1 MYSILRE
8 IEEYIKERRMP
19 FKSIRINYSYFSKY
33 VNYVILE
40 NLRRLNSNRAYEYGP
55 MEYILSFDNEG
66 HLYLLAK
73 ANDMR
78 SNFIISCSNKL
89 ALDFPFEG
97 IDEENLITQAC
108 IYESLEDF
116 RSIIEEDINRENFT
130 FRGKINVINKIMRR
144 ARSNEFY
151 RMCANYRSVLG
162 QYDYEDESRKTV
174 RKIKEYLDYLFLIYK
189 DTVNS
194 DNEERMMH
202 GVSYF
207 ESNED
212 KIDKEEFIVGT
223 IESVGKIIAN
233 NDKLDIIEGY
243 PYIYHD
249 FAYDYNTYRIKYIN
263 YLYRIGQ
270 EEYLLLC
277 KHKDDKKDTKMVFM
291 HSDRKLFKDDFDLII
306 KYYLELSDEEFDNSV
321 GTMRVNFQD
330 LVDYKIMLNYIIY
343 NREEELVQDNFRG
356 KVRKLREEGR

>member
-19 FKSIRINYSYFSKY
+19 FKSIKINYSYFSKY
-33 VNYVILE
+33 INYVILE
-40 NLRRLNSNRAYEYGP
+40 NLRRLNSNKTYEYGP
-55 MEYILSFDNEG
+55 MEYTLSFDKEG

-78 SNFIISCSNKL
+78 SNFIVSWSNKL

-97 IDEENLITQAC
+97 VDEENLITQAC
-108 IYESLEDF
+108 IYKSLEDF
-116 RSIIEEDINRENFT
+116 RKIIEEDINRENYT
-130 FRGKINVINKIMRR
+130 FRGKTNVINKIMRR

-151 RMCANYRSVLG
+151 RMRDNYRSVLE
-162 QYDYEDESRKTV
+162 QYNYKDELMDTV

-189 DTVNS
+189 DTINS
-194 DNEERMMH
+194 DNEDRMMH
-202 GVSYF
+202 GVSYI
-207 ESNED
+207 ENNDNE
-212 KIDKEEFIVGT
+212 EEICVGT
-223 IESVGKIIAN
+223 IESIGKIIAN

-249 FAYDYNTYRIKYIN
+249 FAFDCNTYRIKYIN
-263 YLYRIGQ
+263 YLYRIGH

-291 HSDRKLFKDDFDLII
+291 HSDRKLYKDDFNLII
-306 KYYLELSDEEFDNSV
+306 KYYLELSDIEFDNSI
-321 GTMRVNFQD
+321 GTMRINSQD
-330 LVDYKIMLNYIIY
+330 LVDYKMMLNYIVY
-343 NREEELVQDNFRG
+343 NREEELVQDSFKV

>member
-8 IEEYIKERRMP
+8 IEEYIKERKMP
-19 FKSIRINYSYFSKY
+19 FKSVKINYSYFSKY

-40 NLRRLNSNRAYEYGP
+40 NLRRLNSNKAYEYGP
-55 MEYILSFDNEG
+55 MEYTLSFDKEG

-78 SNFIISCSNKL
+78 SNFIVSWSNKL
-89 ALDFPFEG
+89 ALDFAFEG

-116 RSIIEEDINRENFT
+116 RKIIEEDINRENYT
-130 FRGKINVINKIMRR
+130 FRGKLNVINKIMRS
-144 ARSNEFY
+144 ARSSEFF
-151 RMCANYRSVLG
+151 RMRANYRSVLG
-162 QYDYEDESRKTV
+162 QYDYEDESRETV
-174 RKIKEYLDYLFLIYK
+174 RKIKEYLDYLYLIYK

-194 DNEERMMH
+194 DDEDRMMH
-202 GVSYF
+202 GVSYN
-207 ESNED
+207 EGNED
-212 KIDKEEFIVGT
+212 REELCIGT
-223 IESVGKIIAN
+223 IDSVGKIIAN
-233 NDKLDIIEGY
+233 NDKLDIIEDY

-249 FAYDYNTYRIKYIN
+249 FAFDFNTYKIKYIN

-291 HSDRKLFKDDFDLII
+291 HSDRKLFKDDFNLII
-306 KYYLELSDEEFDNSV
+306 KYYLELSDEEFDNSK

-330 LVDYKIMLNYIIY
+330 LVDYKIMLNYIVY

-356 KVRKLREEGR
+356 KIRKLREEGR